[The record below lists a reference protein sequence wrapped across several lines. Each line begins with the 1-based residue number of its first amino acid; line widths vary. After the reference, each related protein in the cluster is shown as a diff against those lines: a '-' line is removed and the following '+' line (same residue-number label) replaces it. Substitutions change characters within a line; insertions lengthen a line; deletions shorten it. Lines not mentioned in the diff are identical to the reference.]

1 MINNNSEEKK
11 MWLVKIYVT
20 LKKGLLDA
28 QGKATQ
34 NALESLG
41 FKEVEEVRM
50 GKYINIKMK
59 GQNQQAVIQRVEEM
73 GKRLLANPVIE
84 DFNYEVEVL
93 K

>member
-1 MINNNSEEKK
+1 

-28 QGKATQ
+28 QGTATQ

-41 FKEVEEVRM
+41 FEEIEEVRM
-50 GKYINIKMK
+50 GKYINIKLK
-59 GQNQQAVIQRVEEM
+59 GQNRQMIIQRVEDM
-73 GKRLLANPVIE
+73 GKKLLANPVIE
-84 DFNYEVEVL
+84 DFNYEIEVL

>member
-1 MINNNSEEKK
+1 
-11 MWLVKIYVT
+11 MWLIKIYVT

-59 GQNQQAVIQRVEEM
+59 GQNQQVVIQRVEEM
-73 GKRLLANPVIE
+73 GKKLLANPVIE

>member
-1 MINNNSEEKK
+1 

-41 FKEVEEVRM
+41 FKGVEEVRM

-59 GQNQQAVIQRVEEM
+59 GQNQQMVIQRVEEM

>member
-1 MINNNSEEKK
+1 

-28 QGKATQ
+28 QGTATQ

-41 FKEVEEVRM
+41 FEEIEEVRM

-59 GQNQQAVIQRVEEM
+59 GQNRQMVIQRVEEM
-73 GKRLLANPVIE
+73 GKKLLANPVIE
-84 DFNYEVEVL
+84 DFDYEIEVL

>member
-1 MINNNSEEKK
+1 

-20 LKKGLLDA
+20 LKNGLLDA

-59 GQNQQAVIQRVEEM
+59 GQNRQMVIQRVEEM
-73 GKRLLANPVIE
+73 GKKLLANPVIE
-84 DFNYEVEVL
+84 DFNYEIEVL

>member
-1 MINNNSEEKK
+1 

-50 GKYINIKMK
+50 GKYISIKMK
-59 GQNQQAVIQRVEEM
+59 GQNQQMVIQRVEEM

-84 DFNYEVEVL
+84 DFNYEVEML

>member
-1 MINNNSEEKK
+1 

-20 LKKGLLDA
+20 LKNGLLDA

-59 GQNQQAVIQRVEEM
+59 GQNRQVVIQRVEEM
-73 GKRLLANPVIE
+73 EKKLLANPVIE
-84 DFNYEVEVL
+84 DFNYEIEVL

>member
-1 MINNNSEEKK
+1 

-41 FKEVEEVRM
+41 FKEVEEVKM

-59 GQNQQAVIQRVEEM
+59 GQNQQMVIQRVEEM

>member
-1 MINNNSEEKK
+1 

-20 LKKGLLDA
+20 LKNGLLDA
-28 QGKATQ
+28 QGKATK

-50 GKYINIKMK
+50 GKFINIKMK
-59 GQNQQAVIQRVEEM
+59 GQNRQVVIQRVEEM
-73 GKRLLANPVIE
+73 GKKLLANPVIE
-84 DFNYEVEVL
+84 DFNYEIEVL

>member
-1 MINNNSEEKK
+1 

-28 QGKATQ
+28 QGVAIQ

-41 FKEVEEVRM
+41 FEEIEEVRM

-59 GQNQQAVIQRVEEM
+59 GQNRQMVMQRVEEM
-73 GKRLLANPVIE
+73 GKKLLANPVIE
-84 DFNYEVEVL
+84 DFDYEIEVL

>member
-1 MINNNSEEKK
+1 

-28 QGKATQ
+28 QGTATQ

-41 FKEVEEVRM
+41 FEEIEEVRM

-59 GQNQQAVIQRVEEM
+59 GQNRQMVIQRVEEM
-73 GKRLLANPVIE
+73 GKKLLANPVTE
-84 DFNYEVEVL
+84 DFNYEIEVL

>member
-1 MINNNSEEKK
+1 

-50 GKYINIKMK
+50 GKYINIEMK
-59 GQNQQAVIQRVEEM
+59 GQNQQMVIQRVEEM
-73 GKRLLANPVIE
+73 GKKLLANPVIE

>member
-1 MINNNSEEKK
+1 

-28 QGKATQ
+28 QGTATK

-41 FKEVEEVRM
+41 FEEIEEVRM

-59 GQNQQAVIQRVEEM
+59 GQNRQMVIQRVEEM
-73 GKRLLANPVIE
+73 GKKLLANPVTE
-84 DFNYEVEVL
+84 DFNYEIEVL

>member
-1 MINNNSEEKK
+1 

-28 QGKATQ
+28 QGAVTQ

-41 FKEVEEVRM
+41 FEEIEEVRM

-59 GQNQQAVIQRVEEM
+59 GQNRQMVTQRVEEM
-73 GKRLLANPVIE
+73 GKKLLANPVIE
-84 DFNYEVEVL
+84 DFDYEIEVL

>member
-1 MINNNSEEKK
+1 

-73 GKRLLANPVIE
+73 GKKLLANPVIE

>member
-1 MINNNSEEKK
+1 

-59 GQNQQAVIQRVEEM
+59 GQNQQMIIQRVEEM
-73 GKRLLANPVIE
+73 GKKLLANPVIE

>member
-1 MINNNSEEKK
+1 

-59 GQNQQAVIQRVEEM
+59 GQNQQVVIQRVEEM
-73 GKRLLANPVIE
+73 GKKLLANPVIE
-84 DFNYEVEVL
+84 DFTYEVEVL

>member
-1 MINNNSEEKK
+1 
-11 MWLVKIYVT
+11 MWLVKIYIT

-59 GQNQQAVIQRVEEM
+59 GQNQQMVIQRVEEM
-73 GKRLLANPVIE
+73 GKKLLANPVIE

-93 K
+93 R

>member
-1 MINNNSEEKK
+1 

-50 GKYINIKMK
+50 GKYINIEMK
-59 GQNQQAVIQRVEEM
+59 GQNQQMVIQRVEEM
-73 GKRLLANPVIE
+73 GKKLLANPVIE
-84 DFNYEVEVL
+84 DFNYAVEVL

>member
-1 MINNNSEEKK
+1 

-20 LKKGLLDA
+20 LKNGLLDA

-41 FKEVEEVRM
+41 FKEVEEVMM

-59 GQNQQAVIQRVEEM
+59 GQNRQMVIQRVEEM
-73 GKRLLANPVIE
+73 GKKLLANPVIE
-84 DFNYEVEVL
+84 DFNYEIEVL

>member
-1 MINNNSEEKK
+1 

-34 NALESLG
+34 NALGSLG

-59 GQNQQAVIQRVEEM
+59 GQNQQMVIQRVEEM

>member
-1 MINNNSEEKK
+1 

-20 LKKGLLDA
+20 LKNGLLDA

-59 GQNQQAVIQRVEEM
+59 GQNRQVVIQRIEEM
-73 GKRLLANPVIE
+73 EKKLLANPVIE
-84 DFNYEVEVL
+84 DFNYEIEVL

>member
-1 MINNNSEEKK
+1 

-59 GQNQQAVIQRVEEM
+59 GQNQQMVIQRVEEM
-73 GKRLLANPVIE
+73 GKKLLANPVIE

>member
-1 MINNNSEEKK
+1 

-28 QGKATQ
+28 QGAAIQ
-34 NALESLG
+34 NALGSLG
-41 FKEVEEVRM
+41 FEEIEEVRM

-59 GQNQQAVIQRVEEM
+59 GQNRQIVMQRVEEM
-73 GKRLLANPVIE
+73 GKKLLANPVTE
-84 DFNYEVEVL
+84 DFDYEIEVL

>member
-1 MINNNSEEKK
+1 

-59 GQNQQAVIQRVEEM
+59 GQNQQMVIQRVEEM

-84 DFNYEVEVL
+84 DFAYEVEVL

>member
-1 MINNNSEEKK
+1 

-41 FKEVEEVRM
+41 FKEVKEVRM
-50 GKYINIKMK
+50 GKYISIEMK
-59 GQNQQAVIQRVEEM
+59 GQNQQMVIQRVEEM

>member
-1 MINNNSEEKK
+1 

-50 GKYINIKMK
+50 GKYINIEMK
-59 GQNQQAVIQRVEEM
+59 GQNQQMVIQRVEEM
-73 GKRLLANPVIE
+73 GKKLLANPVIE
-84 DFNYEVEVL
+84 DFSYEVEVL

>member
-1 MINNNSEEKK
+1 MNNNSEEKK

-50 GKYINIKMK
+50 GKYINIEMK
-59 GQNQQAVIQRVEEM
+59 GQNQQMVIQRVEEM
-73 GKRLLANPVIE
+73 GKKLLANPVIE
-84 DFNYEVEVL
+84 DFNYAVEVL

>member
-1 MINNNSEEKK
+1 

-59 GQNQQAVIQRVEEM
+59 GQNQQVVIQRVEEM

>member
-1 MINNNSEEKK
+1 
-11 MWLVKIYVT
+11 MWLIKIYVT

-59 GQNQQAVIQRVEEM
+59 GQNQQVVIQRVEEM

>member
-1 MINNNSEEKK
+1 

-28 QGKATQ
+28 QGTATQ

-41 FKEVEEVRM
+41 FEEIEEVRM

-59 GQNQQAVIQRVEEM
+59 GQNQQMVIQRVEEM
-73 GKRLLANPVIE
+73 GKKLLANPVIE
-84 DFNYEVEVL
+84 DFDYEIEVL

>member
-1 MINNNSEEKK
+1 
-11 MWLVKIYVT
+11 MWQVKIYIT

-59 GQNQQAVIQRVEEM
+59 GQNRQLVSQRVEDM
-73 GKRLLANPVIE
+73 GKKLLANPVIE
-84 DFNYEVEVL
+84 DFNYEIEVL

>member
-1 MINNNSEEKK
+1 
-11 MWLVKIYVT
+11 MWLAKIYVT

-50 GKYINIKMK
+50 GKFINIKMK
-59 GQNQQAVIQRVEEM
+59 GQNRQMVIQRVEEM
-73 GKRLLANPVIE
+73 GKKLLANPVIE
-84 DFNYEVEVL
+84 DFNYEIEVL

>member
-1 MINNNSEEKK
+1 

-20 LKKGLLDA
+20 LKNGLLDA

-59 GQNQQAVIQRVEEM
+59 GLNRQVVIQRIEEM
-73 GKRLLANPVIE
+73 KKKLLANPVIE
-84 DFNYEVEVL
+84 DFNYEIEVL

>member
-1 MINNNSEEKK
+1 MNNNSEEKK

-28 QGKATQ
+28 QGKAIQ

-50 GKYINIKMK
+50 GKYINIEMK
-59 GQNQQAVIQRVEEM
+59 GQNQQMVIQRVEEM
-73 GKRLLANPVIE
+73 GKKLLANPVIE
-84 DFNYEVEVL
+84 DFNYAVEVL

>member
-1 MINNNSEEKK
+1 
-11 MWLVKIYVT
+11 MWLAKIYVT

-50 GKYINIKMK
+50 GKCINIKLR
-59 GQNQQAVIQRVEEM
+59 GQNRQMVIQRVEEM
-73 GKRLLANPVIE
+73 GKKLLANPVIE
-84 DFNYEVEVL
+84 DFNYEIEVL

>member
-1 MINNNSEEKK
+1 

-59 GQNQQAVIQRVEEM
+59 GQNQQMVIQRVEEM
-73 GKRLLANPVIE
+73 GKKLLANPVIE
-84 DFNYEVEVL
+84 DFDYEIEVL